1 MYMLSATILLKT
13 TLKKGNNI
21 YKGYIEIYIL
31 LFLYIYTYICSCCF
45 MVICIYGFMGAR
57 IYICGKFLCKK
68 IKPYNENVFIIYIA
82 AAALWLY
89 INMYLC
95 IYIHKYLRKEI
106 FTALQLYGFMYIH
119 IYVYMYLWIPINTD
133 LWFSVYM

>member
-1 MYMLSATILLKT
+1 MYLW
-13 TLKKGNNI
+13 
-21 YKGYIEIYIL
+21 
-31 LFLYIYTYICSCCF
+31 F
-45 MVICIYGFMGAR
+45 YGR
-57 IYICGKFLCKK
+57 PHIHICGKFLRKK

-133 LWFSVYM
+133 LWFSVYT